1 MEMVSEFC
9 MKSVPFSGTE
19 LTERTKESTYLIGV
33 IGAICDAS
41 QLAAKRPEQAGQIYT
56 ATEEFSAKVHMHG
69 YNSRSADQL
78 AEDIA
83 SIVAA

>member
-9 MKSVPFSGTE
+9 MKSVPFSDTE

-41 QLAAKRPEQAGQIYT
+41 QQAAQHPDLASQIYT
-56 ATEEFSAKVHMHG
+56 AVEEFSAKVHMHG
-69 YNSRSADQL
+69 YHPRSAEQL
-78 AEDIA
+78 ADDV
-83 SIVAA
+83 STIVAA